1 MFRNYG
7 FLRISAGK
15 SISKSYG
22 WCVFHFSGLSLLFS
36 QLAVPL
42 SIPPNS
48 VGGFPFLYTVLTVCR
63 LLEDGH
69 SAWCEV
75 IPCGPFDL
83 HFSTN
88 KLCWASFHVFF
99 SFFNSESEISI
110 LKLTSWKSTLW
121 ILFWLPPQGYFLW
134 ASATYLQCPSPC
146 DY

>member
-7 FLRISAGK
+7 FLRISTGK

-22 WCVFHFSGLSLLFS
+22 WCIFHFFRNLPPLFPIGC
-36 QLAVPL
+36 APL
-42 SIPPNS
+42 HSPNS
-48 VGGFPFLYTVLTVCR
+48 VGGFPFLYTVLSVRR

-69 SAWCEV
+69 SAWWEV

-88 KLCWASFHVFF
+88 KLCWASFHVLFF
-99 SFFNSESEISI
+99 FFLTARVKYSSVNWLHESPRLWTLLSASTGIS
-110 LKLTSWKSTLW
+110 LMGKCHV
-121 ILFWLPPQGYFLW
+121 
-134 ASATYLQCPSPC
+134 QCPSPC